1 MTKFRLTKS
10 QLSSIKKAAKENR
23 KVTLT
28 LGANQIDPNGVELP
42 IDRSVFS
49 DGKRHRVSFNP
60 KSGGI
65 LPLIP
70 ILTGI
75 ALAAGTAGGVA
86 GTVAGVKSSRSSDE
100 VKKTAEIKGKLMGLK
115 LKEAEELAKLK
126 EIEDKK
132 GSGLYL
138 KSHGRGLHLK
148 AGRGLHLKAG
158 SGLHLKSGRGS
169 RKRGG
174 ILPLLPAIAGIAALA
189 SGIKGI
195 KESRARRGLGI
206 KPRRKRGGI
215 LPLLP
220 LVLGGLAA
228 ASAAGGAGAAVSRRV
243 RGRGLKKRL

>member
-42 IDRSVFS
+42 IDRSIFS

-65 LPLIP
+65 LPLLP
-70 ILTGI
+70 LILGGI
-75 ALAAGTAGGVA
+75 AAAATTAGGVA

-126 EIEDKK
+126 EIEAKQ

-148 AGRGLHLKAG
+148 AGRGLHLK
-158 SGLHLKSGRGS
+158 SGRGNRKRGGIIPLIPAIAGIAALSAGIKGLKESRAGRGLGVKSS

-174 ILPLLPAIAGIAALA
+174 ILPLI
-189 SGIKGI
+189 
-195 KESRARRGLGI
+195 
-206 KPRRKRGGI
+206 
-215 LPLLP
+215 PLI
-220 LVLGGLAA
+220 LGGLAA
-228 ASAAGGAGAAVSRRV
+228 ASAAGGAGAAISRRV
-243 RGRGLKKRL
+243 KGGGLKKRL